1 MTPYSLTIFLSLLVA
16 IAELFSKFK
25 DEPLYILKKLP
36 AWFYILMNISI
47 SCICLYIL
55 TQTTLFDT
63 ADQLEGIKASVT
75 AGLGSVVLMRSKFLK
90 VNVNGKETAIG
101 PEFIINVCLET
112 LERAIDRDRAC
123 IRKDLVEK
131 CMADIDYEKALEYTI
146 TTMIAS
152 SQTTSPQTTKELMER
167 AEDIEK
173 ITGDI
178 EKSFA
183 LGYLVLDN
191 MGEKFLSSLFQ
202 GKNRERFVRV
212 KLET

>member
-1 MTPYSLTIFLSLLVA
+1 MTPYSLTILLSLMVS

-36 AWFYILMNISI
+36 AWFYILLNIAI

-63 ADQLEGIKASVT
+63 TDQLEGIKAAIT
-75 AGLGSVVLMRSKFLK
+75 AGLGSIVLMRSKFLK
-90 VNVNGKETAIG
+90 VNINGKEAAIG

-112 LERAIDRDRAC
+112 LERAIDRDRAHT
-123 IRKDLVEK
+123 RKDLVEK
-131 CMADIDYEKALEYTI
+131 CMADIDFNKAREYTI
-146 TTMIAS
+146 TTIIAS
-152 SQTTSPQTTKELMER
+152 SQTTSPHTAKELMEQ
-167 AEDIEK
+167 AEDIK
-173 ITGDI
+173 KLAGDT

-191 MGEKFLSSLFQ
+191 MGEKFLGSLFHD
-202 GKNRERFVRV
+202 KNRERF
-212 KLET
+212 L